1 MGEIKSF
8 RTANAI
14 KTLLKELPE
23 ERADAARL
31 DELRR
36 VFGKLVSNG
45 DLHFS
50 TSSNQDTPSPTA
62 KWNAFL
68 QKHHRLFVE
77 QLCQRVQEGK
87 RTAIRTMWGV
97 IAASPATSSSHKRV
111 NPGLMYLWMRSMTFT
126 PNMDNSMRTMMEG
139 EFLHPY
145 RDVQYYALISIA
157 KLATEEYDTENDE
170 RAVVAERL
178 FQLLL
183 MIPIPTTQEEIEE
196 SNYLFS
202 STENMVDVEDG
213 EQDEESD
220 ATNQSDEE
228 TSVATDEESCSSD
241 EEEDQPAPK
250 RLKQVTSSHR
260 RFTFQYLKSHKKA
273 LANAWFA
280 VLKLPL
286 PPSALKSALQ
296 FLPSNIIPHIANP
309 LRFSDFFM
317 QAYSHTGVIS
327 LLALEGLF
335 ILMTEHGLE
344 YPLFYTSLYALMRPN
359 VFFVKYRVRF
369 FELLTK
375 CLSKNEMLPAHLIA
389 AFVKRLIRSA
399 LSAPPPGIL
408 FCLALISNLLR
419 KHPECAAL
427 IHRGDGEP
435 MQDPFN
441 PHTDDPTQTRALE
454 SSLWELSALSQHY
467 YPAVVTMAKSIG
479 MEDTKTPFYNIDD
492 FLRHCYKSL
501 FDQERP
507 SKKRRK
513 VKTALTFSQPKALFS
528 ENDVLFGMLD
538 LPRE

>member
-1 MGEIKSF
+1 
-8 RTANAI
+8 
-14 KTLLKELPE
+14 
-23 ERADAARL
+23 
-31 DELRR
+31 
-36 VFGKLVSNG
+36 
-45 DLHFS
+45 
-50 TSSNQDTPSPTA
+50 
-62 KWNAFL
+62 
-68 QKHHRLFVE
+68 
-77 QLCQRVQEGK
+77 
-87 RTAIRTMWGV
+87 
-97 IAASPATSSSHKRV
+97 
-111 NPGLMYLWMRSMTFT
+111 MYLWMRSMTFT

-157 KLATEEYDTENDE
+157 KLATEEYDTKNDE
-170 RAVVAERL
+170 HALVAERL

-183 MIPIPTTQEEIEE
+183 MIPIPTTQEEMEK

-202 STENMVDVEDG
+202 SSENMVDDEDC

-220 ATNQSDEE
+220 ATNQSNEE
-228 TSVATDEESCSSD
+228 ASVATDEESCSSD
-241 EEEDQPAPK
+241 DDEEEDQPAHK
-250 RLKQVTSSHR
+250 RLKTETSSHR
-260 RFTFQYLKSHKKA
+260 RFTFQQLKSHKKA

-296 FLPSNIIPHIANP
+296 FLPRNVIPQIANP

-317 QAYSHTGVIS
+317 QAYSHSGVIS

-335 ILMTEHGLE
+335 VLMTEHGLE
-344 YPLFYTSLYALMRPN
+344 YPLFYTSLYTLVRPN

-389 AFVKRLIRSA
+389 AFVKRLVRSA

-427 IHRGDGEP
+427 IHRGNNDNNGDEP

-441 PHTDDPTQTRALE
+441 AHTNDPTQTRTLE

-467 YPAVVTMAKSIG
+467 YPVIVTMAKSIG
-479 MEDTKTPFYNIDD
+479 TEDTTKTPLHNMDD
-492 FLRHCYKSL
+492 FLRHSYKSL

-507 SKKRRK
+507 SKKRRNM
-513 VKTALTFSQPKALFS
+513 KTALTFSQPKALFS
-528 ENDVLFGMLD
+528 DNDVFVGMLD